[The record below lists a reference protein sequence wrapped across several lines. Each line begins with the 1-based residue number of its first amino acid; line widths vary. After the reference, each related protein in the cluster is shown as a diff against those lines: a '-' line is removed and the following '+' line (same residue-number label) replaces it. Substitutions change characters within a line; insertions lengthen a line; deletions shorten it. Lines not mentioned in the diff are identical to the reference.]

1 MNYEIVLKQNLHGD
15 EILYVLK
22 YSDTKNYSFIF
33 TEEKTQETLN
43 NLVEQEV
50 NKEIEYANQQKEI
63 EEKQAEAI
71 EILGE

>member
-1 MNYEIVLKQNLHGD
+1 MSYEILLKQNLHGD

-33 TEEKTQETLN
+33 TEEQTQETLN

-50 NKEIEYANQQKEI
+50 NREIEYAKQQKEI

>member
-33 TEEKTQETLN
+33 TEEQTQETLN

>member
-33 TEEKTQETLN
+33 TEEQTQETLN

-50 NKEIEYANQQKEI
+50 NREIEYAKQQKEI

>member
-1 MNYEIVLKQNLHGD
+1 MDYEIVLKQNLHGD

-33 TEEKTQETLN
+33 TEEQTQETLN

-50 NKEIEYANQQKEI
+50 NREIEYAKQQKEI

>member
-1 MNYEIVLKQNLHGD
+1 MDYEIVLKQNLHRD

-33 TEEKTQETLN
+33 TEEQTQETLN

-50 NKEIEYANQQKEI
+50 NKEIEYINQQKEI